1 MAIAASYDGSNSYA
15 GHGYQAH
22 IDLMKPTS
30 RGQISLRS
38 ANPADAPSILFNY
51 LQTEEDRRVVTEGFR
66 LTRELLSQNSFNEF
80 RDGELAPGDDVNTDK
95 EIMAWAKV
103 NGETEYHPTSSCSM
117 GINDHDVVDSDLKVH
132 EVDNLRVVDAS
143 IMPTIVTANTHA
155 TTLMI
160 AEKAAD
166 IILHNPELTPIS
178 VPVFRK

>member
-1 MAIAASYDGSNSYA
+1 
-15 GHGYQAH
+15 
-22 IDLMKPTS
+22 
-30 RGQISLRS
+30 
-38 ANPADAPSILFNY
+38 
-51 LQTEEDRRVVTEGFR
+51 
-66 LTRELLSQNSFNEF
+66 
-80 RDGELAPGDDVNTDK
+80 
-95 EIMAWAKV
+95 
-103 NGETEYHPTSSCSM
+103 M